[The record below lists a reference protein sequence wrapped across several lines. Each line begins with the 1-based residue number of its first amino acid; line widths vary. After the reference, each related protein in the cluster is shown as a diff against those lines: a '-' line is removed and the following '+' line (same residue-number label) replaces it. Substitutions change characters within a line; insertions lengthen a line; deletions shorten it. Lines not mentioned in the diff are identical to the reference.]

1 MKGIPKGS
9 QPFGR
14 VQRQRLWQGLGQRP
28 KYNKA
33 LRKGEFRKQ
42 SSELFS
48 EEGRPASEGVPH
60 YRSLIVLTSFRAD
73 NLPTGAATLCP
84 SDISLYYRE
93 SPPLLAFIDLAFVF
107 FTFGVFKVGLVL
119 YHRMP
124 HTDYQC
130 HGNDGCEP

>member
-33 LRKGEFRKQ
+33 LRKGEFRKR

-73 NLPTGAATLCP
+73 DIRPYKLTALDLERRGRRSLLSACAYLLCVRISRVWGLQDQTCPRSSSATRSRPVLPL
-84 SDISLYYRE
+84 R
-93 SPPLLAFIDLAFVF
+93 
-107 FTFGVFKVGLVL
+107 
-119 YHRMP
+119 
-124 HTDYQC
+124 
-130 HGNDGCEP
+130 